1 MKLLLFGPPG
11 VGKGTIGKLLENAYS
26 LPLISAGD
34 LVRAEIKQ
42 NTDFGKKAV
51 EYTKAGEL
59 IPDEAVTAF
68 IIPILKKDEYKD
80 GFILDGYPRTIAQ
93 AEAYDKANIEFTAAI
108 DLEAPE
114 EILIQRLSD
123 RRTCRACGAL
133 FNIVTKPP
141 KVDGVCDAC
150 DGELYQRDDQ
160 RPEVIKE
167 RLVEYNEKT
176 KPLTDYYLKKK
187 KLLKVSAEG
196 TPDIILQDILVL
208 LKDVYP

>member
-11 VGKGTIGKLLENAYS
+11 VGKGTIGKLLENAYG

-68 IIPILKKDEYKD
+68 IIPILKKDDYKD

-93 AEAYDKANIEFTAAI
+93 AEACDKSDIEFTAAI

-114 EILIQRLSD
+114 EVLIQRLSD

-141 KVDGVCDAC
+141 KVEGVCDAC

>member
-34 LVRAEIKQ
+34 LVRAEIKK

-59 IPDEAVTAF
+59 IPDEEVTAF
-68 IIPILKKDEYKD
+68 IIPILKKGDYKD

-93 AEAYDKANIEFTAAI
+93 AEACDKADIEFIAAI

-114 EILIQRLSD
+114 EVLIQRLSD

-133 FNIVTKPP
+133 FNVVTKPP
-141 KVDGVCDAC
+141 KVEGVCDAC

-196 TPDIILQDILVL
+196 TPDIILQNILVL

>member
-1 MKLLLFGPPG
+1 MKVLLFGPPG

-42 NTDFGKKAV
+42 NTAFGKKAV

-59 IPDEAVTAF
+59 IPDEEVTAF

-93 AEAYDKANIEFTAAI
+93 AEACDKENIEFTAAI
-108 DLEAPE
+108 DLEAHE
-114 EILIQRLSD
+114 EVLIQRLSD

-141 KVDGVCDAC
+141 KVEGVCDTC
-150 DGELYQRDDQ
+150 SGELYQRDDQ
-160 RPEVIKE
+160 RPEIIKE

-196 TPDIILQDILVL
+196 TPDTILQDILVL

>member
-42 NTDFGKKAV
+42 NTDFGKQAV
-51 EYTKAGEL
+51 EYTKAGGL
-59 IPDEAVTAF
+59 IPDEEITAF

-93 AEAYDKANIEFTAAI
+93 AEACDKADTEFTAAI

-114 EILIQRLSD
+114 EVLIQRLSD

-141 KVDGVCDAC
+141 KIEGVCDVC
-150 DGELYQRDDQ
+150 GGELYQRDDQ

-196 TPDIILQDILVL
+196 TPDNILQDILVL